1 MRGPVVKIE
10 WTNPHAWFHVEHT
23 NEDGTKTVWM
33 MEAGTPNTLLRRG
46 IHRNSVPIG
55 TEVVIDGYQSKDLSN
70 SGNGRNMTFANGQTL
85 FMGSS
90 GTGAPERRRRSDRTA
105 APNEGQRRDFRERRL
120 RRLRRVTPPRSASFP
135 KGGDAGAHSAG
146 VGWPVAVNQPSPY
159 APSLIHDF
167 AAWVDTH
174 AWSTALHESLW
185 VYPLVE
191 STHVLTLMLFVGM
204 LAMVDLRMLGVAFR
218 DTPVSELTSRLLPW
232 SVAGFVIMVGTGVLL
247 FYAIPVRTAHS
258 VWFRVKVVLLI
269 AAAINAWWFHRR
281 VSKDRERWDAQEE
294 AAAGRAPGGGD
305 VRSGFGPA

>member
-1 MRGPVVKIE
+1 M
-10 WTNPHAWFHVEHT
+10 
-23 NEDGTKTVWM
+23 
-33 MEAGTPNTLLRRG
+33 
-46 IHRNSVPIG
+46 
-55 TEVVIDGYQSKDLSN
+55 
-70 SGNGRNMTFANGQTL
+70 
-85 FMGSS
+85 
-90 GTGAPERRRRSDRTA
+90 
-105 APNEGQRRDFRERRL
+105 
-120 RRLRRVTPPRSASFP
+120 
-135 KGGDAGAHSAG
+135 
-146 VGWPVAVNQPSPY
+146 NQPSPY

-232 SVAGFVIMVGTGVLL
+232 SVAGFVIMVVTGVLL

-281 VSKDRERWDAQEE
+281 VSKDRERWDAQEKPPLGVRL
-294 AAAGRAPGGGD
+294 AAATSLGVWTGVIVAGRMIAYNWFDCDKQPSAFIAWAAGC
-305 VRSGFGPA
+305 AAA

>member
-1 MRGPVVKIE
+1 M
-10 WTNPHAWFHVEHT
+10 
-23 NEDGTKTVWM
+23 
-33 MEAGTPNTLLRRG
+33 
-46 IHRNSVPIG
+46 
-55 TEVVIDGYQSKDLSN
+55 
-70 SGNGRNMTFANGQTL
+70 
-85 FMGSS
+85 
-90 GTGAPERRRRSDRTA
+90 
-105 APNEGQRRDFRERRL
+105 
-120 RRLRRVTPPRSASFP
+120 
-135 KGGDAGAHSAG
+135 
-146 VGWPVAVNQPSPY
+146 NQLSPY

-167 AAWVDTH
+167 AAWIDTH

-281 VSKDRERWDAQEE
+281 VSKDRERWDAQEKPPLGVRL
-294 AAAGRAPGGGD
+294 AAATSLGVWTGVIVAGRMIAYNWFDCDKQPSAFIAWAAGC
-305 VRSGFGPA
+305 AAA

>member
-1 MRGPVVKIE
+1 M
-10 WTNPHAWFHVEHT
+10 
-23 NEDGTKTVWM
+23 
-33 MEAGTPNTLLRRG
+33 
-46 IHRNSVPIG
+46 
-55 TEVVIDGYQSKDLSN
+55 
-70 SGNGRNMTFANGQTL
+70 
-85 FMGSS
+85 
-90 GTGAPERRRRSDRTA
+90 
-105 APNEGQRRDFRERRL
+105 
-120 RRLRRVTPPRSASFP
+120 
-135 KGGDAGAHSAG
+135 
-146 VGWPVAVNQPSPY
+146 NQPSPY

-281 VSKDRERWDAQEE
+281 VSKDRERWDAQEKPPLGVRL
-294 AAAGRAPGGGD
+294 AAATSLGVWTGVIVAGRMIAYNWFDCDKQPSAFVAWAAGC
-305 VRSGFGPA
+305 ATA

>member
-1 MRGPVVKIE
+1 M
-10 WTNPHAWFHVEHT
+10 
-23 NEDGTKTVWM
+23 
-33 MEAGTPNTLLRRG
+33 
-46 IHRNSVPIG
+46 
-55 TEVVIDGYQSKDLSN
+55 
-70 SGNGRNMTFANGQTL
+70 
-85 FMGSS
+85 
-90 GTGAPERRRRSDRTA
+90 
-105 APNEGQRRDFRERRL
+105 
-120 RRLRRVTPPRSASFP
+120 
-135 KGGDAGAHSAG
+135 
-146 VGWPVAVNQPSPY
+146 NQPSLY

-281 VSKDRERWDAQEE
+281 VSKDRERWDAQEKPPLGVRL
-294 AAAGRAPGGGD
+294 AAATSLGVWTGVIVAGRMIAYNWFDCDKQPSAFIAWAAGC
-305 VRSGFGPA
+305 AAA

>member
-1 MRGPVVKIE
+1 M
-10 WTNPHAWFHVEHT
+10 
-23 NEDGTKTVWM
+23 
-33 MEAGTPNTLLRRG
+33 
-46 IHRNSVPIG
+46 
-55 TEVVIDGYQSKDLSN
+55 
-70 SGNGRNMTFANGQTL
+70 
-85 FMGSS
+85 
-90 GTGAPERRRRSDRTA
+90 
-105 APNEGQRRDFRERRL
+105 
-120 RRLRRVTPPRSASFP
+120 
-135 KGGDAGAHSAG
+135 
-146 VGWPVAVNQPSPY
+146 NQPSPY

-281 VSKDRERWDAQEE
+281 VSKDRERWDAQEKPPLGVRL
-294 AAAGRAPGGGD
+294 AAAMSLGVWTGVIVAGRMIAYNWFDCDKQPSAFIAWAAGC
-305 VRSGFGPA
+305 AAA

>member
-1 MRGPVVKIE
+1 M
-10 WTNPHAWFHVEHT
+10 
-23 NEDGTKTVWM
+23 
-33 MEAGTPNTLLRRG
+33 
-46 IHRNSVPIG
+46 
-55 TEVVIDGYQSKDLSN
+55 
-70 SGNGRNMTFANGQTL
+70 
-85 FMGSS
+85 
-90 GTGAPERRRRSDRTA
+90 
-105 APNEGQRRDFRERRL
+105 
-120 RRLRRVTPPRSASFP
+120 
-135 KGGDAGAHSAG
+135 
-146 VGWPVAVNQPSPY
+146 NQPSPY

-281 VSKDRERWDAQEE
+281 VSKDQERWDAQEKPPLGVRL
-294 AAAGRAPGGGD
+294 AAAMSLGVWTGVIVAGRMIAYNWFDCDKQPSAFIAWAAGC
-305 VRSGFGPA
+305 AAA